1 MKDLKSNVTLVGRV
15 FLNRYFLFVINGFLL
30 AAALLFY
37 MHDAYE
43 HSIVGALSSNVKRQY
58 SKYNSEDSLLIGG
71 LRLTHYLEERRVT
84 VFGAEEISDGYSGI
98 LQPLTNDLM
107 TAKGACGSYA
117 LVLGSILKD
126 IGFKI
131 RFAQMKVD
139 ETWGGHIIIE
149 AKTKKGWV
157 ALDPSF
163 NLAFVKKD
171 GTLAGFQDIHSDWNY
186 FQNQLPVNYKREYAY
201 SDVRYTNWE
210 KIPIIL
216 PGVRFVLEHTI
227 GKVATNEVSI
237 RVLFLRKYR
246 ILYYIMLS
254 LYLYSWYRIVRRYN
268 KKRKA
273 VSKSIASQPGKP
285 MVYRRA

>member
-1 MKDLKSNVTLVGRV
+1 
-15 FLNRYFLFVINGFLL
+15 
-30 AAALLFY
+30 
-37 MHDAYE
+37 
-43 HSIVGALSSNVKRQY
+43 
-58 SKYNSEDSLLIGG
+58 
-71 LRLTHYLEERRVT
+71 
-84 VFGAEEISDGYSGI
+84 
-98 LQPLTNDLM
+98 M

-139 ETWGGHIIIE
+139 ETWGGHIVIE

-163 NLAFVKKD
+163 NLAFVKED
-171 GTLAGFQDIHSDWNY
+171 GTLASFQDVHSDWNY
-186 FQNQLPVNYKREYAY
+186 FQNQLPENYKREYAY

-227 GKVATNEVSI
+227 GKEATNEVSI